1 VSDTVL
7 AFDIL
12 TFGDNVFNLT
22 TEAGQRLILILGIT
36 LLILGAYMGW
46 KYIAHNRKMQGPPPV
61 SPIWIVAALLV
72 GGIFLFGGLPT
83 LTDLARGGQDT
94 LVKLGQ
100 STSTSVQVNPNTKGS
115 VGMVDLAV
123 QAEACLAWLRAVAG

>member
-1 VSDTVL
+1 MSDTVL

-22 TEAGQRLILILGIT
+22 TEAGQRFILILGIT
-36 LLILGAYMGW
+36 LLILAAYMGW
-46 KYIAHNRKMQGPPPV
+46 KYIAHQRKVQGPPPV
-61 SPIWIVAALLV
+61 SPFWALAALIA

-115 VGMVDLAV
+115 VGMVDLAAK
-123 QAEACLAWLRAVAG
+123 AEACIGWFRAMVG